1 MLIWNFN
8 FQASVLEAFL
18 YNSNDSGK
26 EIINLG
32 MIHAYI
38 TPFSK
43 EKFPSTYN

>member
-8 FQASVLEAFL
+8 FQALVLEAFL

-38 TPFSK
+38 TPFAK
-43 EKFPSTYN
+43 EKFPSIYN